1 VCRYL
6 GCSNTE
12 CPLCKHNPH
21 KTCPS
26 NDNFDEAYADN
37 QVLRARCEA
46 DVHVELYNAS
56 TGEVF
61 SAPGV
66 EVQVGLGEG
75 TGTLMS
81 HHLTLLRSTSWWRL
95 CSLAGRV

>member
-1 VCRYL
+1 VSDCSCLGSPVSCAAPCVVCRYL
-6 GCSNTE
+6 GCSNID

-26 NDNFDEAYADN
+26 NENFDEAYADN
-37 QVLRARCEA
+37 QVLRARCDA

-66 EVQVGLGEG
+66 EVQVGVGG
-75 TGTLMS
+75 QVAQA
-81 HHLTLLRSTSWWRL
+81 R
-95 CSLAGRV
+95 